1 MIWFVIAVVLIAAG
15 VVMIRL
21 SRAGATR
28 PPLPLPPEQPE
39 RLFEPT
45 RRPDWQ
51 ADPTSRPRS
60 QQW

>member
-21 SRAGATR
+21 SPARVAR

-39 RLFEPT
+39 NLFEPT
-45 RRPDWQ
+45 RHPDRR
-51 ADPTSRPRS
+51 ADPTSGPRS
-60 QQW
+60 QQ

>member
-21 SRAGATR
+21 SRAEVAR
-28 PPLPLPPEQPE
+28 PPLPPPPKQPE
-39 RLFEPT
+39 NLFEPT
-45 RRPDWQ
+45 RHPDWR
-51 ADPTSRPRS
+51 ADPTSGPGS